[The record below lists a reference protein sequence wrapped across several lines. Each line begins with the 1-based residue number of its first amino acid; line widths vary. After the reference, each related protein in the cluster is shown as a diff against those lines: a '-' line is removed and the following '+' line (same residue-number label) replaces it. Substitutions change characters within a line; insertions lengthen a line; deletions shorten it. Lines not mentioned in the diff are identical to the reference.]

1 MFRCC
6 RSVKP
11 RIGELGEGG
20 SAASKEDFMMAVFVV
35 RAVVFACQT
44 HYERQDHIFSK
55 GCGGHVRSMQ
65 RACLA
70 LAEKRAHQQS
80 INKLKGFRHFER
92 VTIVRRYR

>member
-20 SAASKEDFMMAVFVV
+20 SAASKEDFMMAAFVV

-55 GCGGHVRSMQ
+55 GCGGHVRTMQ
-65 RACLA
+65 RACL
-70 LAEKRAHQQS
+70 LSPRNERTHQQS
-80 INKLKGFRHFER
+80 INKLIKNLS
-92 VTIVRRYR
+92 